1 MKLLENTVFE
11 TISSYLICNAI
22 DSHLDVRLESYSC
35 KMISTDRKEWKRSFQ
50 NAEKTNSTADTNGV
64 PAKKHCGGKELQPLS
79 PSEDFLI
86 SSGYLSTSP
95 IFSTIQSHNAR
106 QTATV
111 TRRYR
116 HVSEPTS
123 GGSVSSD
130 NDTSDHDNNLIR
142 PPASSILVAAV
153 SKRTLFDIVALLNLS
168 YPDYDFTQTKSNR
181 FSLVN
186 YQDCVRNVD
195 GKFSATVSNYSRV
208 RDEIWKAINEEINV
222 PLCTIYSY
230 IPDYNSDPFTED
242 GCIWSFN
249 YLFYNKSL
257 KRFLFFACRA
267 LRSEQLNLSSEQLWG
282 IEE

>member
-22 DSHLDVRLESYSC
+22 DSQLDVRLESYSC
-35 KMISTDRKEWKRSFQ
+35 KMVSTDKKEWKRSFQ
-50 NAEKTNSTADTNGV
+50 NTEKTNSLTDTNGV
-64 PAKKHCGGKELQPLS
+64 PAKKPYGGKELHPLS

-95 IFSTIQSHNAR
+95 IFSTVQFNNGR
-106 QTATV
+106 QIATAS
-111 TRRYR
+111 RRLR

-123 GGSVSSD
+123 GGSASSD
-130 NDTSDHDNNLIR
+130 NDTSDHDNSLGR
-142 PPASSILVAAV
+142 SHTILVGAV
-153 SKRTLFDIVALLNLS
+153 SKRTLFDIVALLNAC
-168 YPDYDFTQTKSNR
+168 YPDYDFSQTKSNR

-186 YQDCVRNVD
+186 YQNCVRNVD
-195 GKFSATVSNYSRV
+195 GKFLATVSNYGRV
-208 RDEIWKAINEEINV
+208 RDEIWRAINEEINV
-222 PLCTIYSY
+222 SQCVIYSY
-230 IPDYNSDPFTED
+230 IPDYNSDPFTEG

-267 LRSEQLNLSSEQLWG
+267 LRSDQLDLSSEQLWG